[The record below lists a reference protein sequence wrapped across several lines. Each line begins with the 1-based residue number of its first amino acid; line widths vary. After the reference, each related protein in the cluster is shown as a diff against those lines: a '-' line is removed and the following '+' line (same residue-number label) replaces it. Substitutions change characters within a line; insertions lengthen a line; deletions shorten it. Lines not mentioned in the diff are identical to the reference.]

1 MGQHPNSIYYKLKTL
16 TPNCDEKKLAVSYVY
31 ALLNSRSSINF
42 SKNPLVD
49 EGQNIYMQLRSI
61 GRTTLDSFEKIY
73 IDDIQM
79 RLSNKD
85 YQPRKG
91 GVEKIVIDLF
101 NKNNFKDS
109 LKKIGNSLKK
119 LVTEKPNLKKPI
131 DKITAGKI
139 QMYEQQAIKQELL
152 KYLI

>member
-1 MGQHPNSIYYKLKTL
+1 MKQHPNSIYYTL
-16 TPNCDEKKLAVSYVY
+16 INLTNCDKRKLAISYVY
-31 ALLNSRSSINF
+31 ALLNSRSAINF
-42 SKNPLVD
+42 SKNPLID
-49 EGQNIYMQLRSI
+49 EGQNIYKQLSNI
-61 GRTTLDSFEKIY
+61 GRTTLDSFEEIY
-73 IDDIQM
+73 IEDIQK
-79 RLSNKD
+79 RLGNKD

-101 NKNNFKDS
+101 NKNDFKYS
-109 LKKIGNSLKK
+109 LGKIGNSLKK

-131 DKITAGKI
+131 NKITAGKI

>member
-1 MGQHPNSIYYKLKTL
+1 MKQHPNSIYYTLRTL
-16 TPNCDEKKLAVSYVY
+16 TKGDPRKSAISYVY
-31 ALLNSRSSINF
+31 ALLNSRSAINF
-42 SKNPLVD
+42 SKDPLID
-49 EGQNIYMQLRSI
+49 EGQNIYKQLSNI

-73 IDDIQM
+73 IEDIQK
-79 RLSNKD
+79 RLGNKN

-101 NKNNFKDS
+101 NKNDFKDF
-109 LKKIGNSLKK
+109 LGKIGTSLKK

-131 DKITAGKI
+131 NKITAGKI
-139 QMYEQQAIKQELL
+139 QMYEQQAIEQELS